1 MFMGAIVTIVHCAA
15 GRKGALTSHQSPAL
29 PVGLSE
35 RQGFLLIISGFV
47 KIQVGLR
54 SMKTIAPLPERMDEG
69 AEEDAP
75 FKPLTAEEAR
85 RLREANPP
93 VSPWWVVAGQAVVGL
108 VVALAAWALTGKQNV
123 GWSAGYGALAVVIP
137 AAIFARGL
145 TGRFSSLNAGTAA
158 VGFMLWEMV
167 KIASSIA
174 LMAAAPRLVADLSW
188 PALLVGLV
196 LTMKVYWVAL
206 AYAPKKRPTNAKL

>member
-1 MFMGAIVTIVHCAA
+1 MT
-15 GRKGALTSHQSPAL
+15 
-29 PVGLSE
+29 
-35 RQGFLLIISGFV
+35 
-47 KIQVGLR
+47 
-54 SMKTIAPLPERMDEG
+54 TIAPLPENES
-69 AEEDAP
+69 AEDWPP
-75 FKPLTAEEAR
+75 FKPLTADEAK
-85 RLREANPP
+85 RLREANPS
-93 VSPWWVVAGQAVVGL
+93 VSPWWVVAGQGVVG
-108 VVALAAWALTGKQNV
+108 VVAALAAWGVTGRQNV

-158 VGFMLWEMV
+158 LGFMLWEMV

-206 AYAPKKRPTNAKL
+206 AYSPRKKTAPAKDKL

>member
-1 MFMGAIVTIVHCAA
+1 MRI
-15 GRKGALTSHQSPAL
+15 
-29 PVGLSE
+29 VGLWD
-35 RQGFLLIISGFV
+35 RQGFLLIIRGFV
-47 KIQVGLR
+47 KIQGTKVGLQA
-54 SMKTIAPLPERMDEG
+54 MKTIAPLPETT
-69 AEEDAP
+69 EEEPP

-85 RLREANPP
+85 RLREQNPP
-93 VSPWWVVAGQAVVGL
+93 VSPWWVVGGQVVVGFL
-108 VVALAAWALTGKQNV
+108 VALAAWGITGKQNV

-158 VGFMLWEMV
+158 VAFMLWEMV

-174 LMAAAPRLVADLSW
+174 LLAAAPGLVPELSW

-206 AYAPKKRPTNAKL
+206 AYAPKGAPKANPSNAKL

>member
-1 MFMGAIVTIVHCAA
+1 
-15 GRKGALTSHQSPAL
+15 
-29 PVGLSE
+29 
-35 RQGFLLIISGFV
+35 
-47 KIQVGLR
+47 
-54 SMKTIAPLPERMDEG
+54 MKKIAPLPEWIEDG
-69 AEEDAP
+69 AEEEVP
-75 FKPLTAEEAR
+75 FKRLTAEEAR
-85 RLREANPP
+85 RLRDANPP

-108 VVALAAWALTGKQNV
+108 VVALAAWAFTGKQNV

-145 TGRFSSLNAGTAA
+145 TGRFASLNAGTAA